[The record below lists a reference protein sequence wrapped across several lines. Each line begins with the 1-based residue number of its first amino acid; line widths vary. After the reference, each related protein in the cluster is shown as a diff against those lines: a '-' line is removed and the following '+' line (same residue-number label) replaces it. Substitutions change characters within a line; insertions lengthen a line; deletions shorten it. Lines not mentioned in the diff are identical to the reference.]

1 MSRNAILAAVR
12 AHQADPA
19 PLPAIPA
26 FGTGAHSELVARF
39 KTVLE
44 QVGGA
49 WVERRAGSD
58 LAAII
63 RSHYPD
69 TARIVSTVDELPGS
83 TIAVTADSAPTDLVQ
98 VELGIVRGRLGVAE
112 NAAVWVDDEQ
122 LPHRALPFVAEH
134 LILLLAPNDLV
145 PDMHAAYA
153 ALAGRRFGY
162 GVFISGPSKTADIE
176 QSLVIGAQGPRTL
189 LLVFDRGDAN
199 RPMHGTLG

>member
-1 MSRNAILAAVR
+1 MSREAILAAVR
-12 AHQADPA
+12 AHQAEAA

-26 FGTGAHSELVARF
+26 FGAGAHTELVARF

-69 TARIVSTVDELPGS
+69 TARIVSTVDEPPDSTFVVTEETAPG
-83 TIAVTADSAPTDLVQ
+83 DLVE
-98 VELGIVRGRLGVAE
+98 VHLAIVRGRLGVAE
-112 NAAVWVDDEQ
+112 NAAVWVDDEH

-134 LILLLAPNDLV
+134 LVLLLAPNDLM

-153 ALAGRRFGY
+153 ALAGRPFGY
-162 GVFISGPSKTADIE
+162 GAFISGPSKTADIE
-176 QSLVIGAQGPRTL
+176 QSLVIGAQGPRSL
-189 LLVFDRGDAN
+189 LLVFDRGDSS